1 MTAQCDAESAPE
13 LPHGSPNYRSRGVE
27 SLQQAA
33 GGTAH
38 TETQKCEI
46 LRFKV
51 FEIHGLS
58 ANSLP
63 FLPYYEI
70 LLELFSDPD
79 L

>member
-1 MTAQCDAESAPE
+1 MMAQCEPESAPE

-33 GGTAH
+33 EGTAP
-38 TETQKCEI
+38 TETQKCDI
-46 LRFKV
+46 LRFK
-51 FEIHGLS
+51 FFKIPGLS

-63 FLPYYEI
+63 VLPYYEI